1 MTGDNTGEGFQRRC
15 FLPPKQTWEMGCG
28 AQFMEG
34 GVRKR
39 KFFERIKVYVC
50 TLLFQNILT

>member
-1 MTGDNTGEGFQRRC
+1 MEIEGFNRRC
-15 FLPPKQTWEMGCG
+15 FKPPKQTWEMGCG

-39 KFFERIKVYVC
+39 NFMKELKV
-50 TLLFQNILT
+50 T